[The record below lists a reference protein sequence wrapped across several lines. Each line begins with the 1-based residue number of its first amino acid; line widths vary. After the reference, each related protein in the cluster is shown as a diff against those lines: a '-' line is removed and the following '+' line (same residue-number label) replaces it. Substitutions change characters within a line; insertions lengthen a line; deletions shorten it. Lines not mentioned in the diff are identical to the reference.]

1 MMSKNSYCS
10 NCGKYGHINKTCS
23 EPITSVG
30 ILCVMLDE
38 SIKNILKSNITDYDD
53 NITNYNY
60 KRLSNISKLE
70 YYKDKIKFLLIE
82 RKHSLNYIEF
92 IRGLYD
98 VNDNNKLIK
107 MFSLMSIEEHNM
119 IKNNNFTNLWNN
131 LWQKTAKKKEFK
143 REFMDS
149 KNKFNYLLKNDII
162 KKMLEIGTKYASTE
176 WEIPKGRRNNN
187 ETNIECARREF
198 FEETGYNENDY
209 TVLNNLYSISDDFVG
224 TNGKNYKHIYY
235 IGLFTGEEHDYVK
248 STEVSKTKFLN
259 WDDAI
264 IKVRPYYQS
273 KIKIL
278 NDIFLLFLNLAEEKI
293 NINQNS
299 I

>member
-1 MMSKNSYCS
+1 MSKNSYCS
-10 NCGKYGHINKTCS
+10 NCGKYGHINKICS
-23 EPITSVG
+23 EPIISVG
-30 ILCVMLDE
+30 ILCVMLDD

-119 IKNNNFTNLWNN
+119 IKNNNFTQLWNN

-143 REFMDS
+143 REFIDS
-149 KNKFNYLLKNDII
+149 KNKFNYLLKNNII

-187 ETNIECARREF
+187 ETNIECAKREF
-198 FEETGYNENDY
+198 FEETGYNEYDY

-235 IGLFTGEEHDYVK
+235 ISLFTGEEHEYVK
-248 STEVSKTKFLN
+248 STEVNKTNFLS